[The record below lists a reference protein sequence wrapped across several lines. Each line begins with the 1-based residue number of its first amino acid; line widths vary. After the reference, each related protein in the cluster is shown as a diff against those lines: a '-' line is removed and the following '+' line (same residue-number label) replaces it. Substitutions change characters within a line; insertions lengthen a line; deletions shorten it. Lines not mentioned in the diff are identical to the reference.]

1 MEATSSTIELAK
13 PIYLDDFHYR
23 ISKVSPTSMTSIM
36 ELAKPIYLNDF
47 HYSISKVSPT
57 SMASISIGKASS
69 TQMTAIIVL
78 AKYHLT

>member
-1 MEATSSTIELAK
+1 
-13 PIYLDDFHYR
+13 
-23 ISKVSPTSMTSIM
+23 MTSIM